1 MKSILSTFI
10 LVMTVQLAAAQ
21 NDSAMALSTA
31 MAQKM
36 HGDSINFLLIGERLE
51 NQSHDG
57 GNDLIWEAQGWIGG
71 DINKLWMKTE
81 GKYDRERGDTKEFEL
96 QALWSHAVSP
106 FWDLQAG
113 WRHDAEVDDGFD
125 YLTIGFLGLAPYWFE
140 VDVAAFIS
148 EKGTLSAR
156 LEAEYELRITQR
168 MILQPRAEL
177 NFGFENDNEAELR
190 RGLQKTHLGLRLRY
204 EIRREFAPYLG
215 LAWEKS
221 FGESASILT
230 ARAEEASETSIVAG
244 LRFWY

>member
-1 MKSILSTFI
+1 VKSILITI
-10 LVMTVQLAAAQ
+10 VLIMMVQLAAAQ
-21 NDSAMALSTA
+21 NDSAMALSTT
-31 MAQKM
+31 MAKKM

-57 GNDLIWEAQGWIGG
+57 DNDLIWEAQGWIGG

-81 GKYDRERGDTKEFEL
+81 GKYDINRRDTNEFEL

-125 YLTIGFLGLAPYWFE
+125 YLTFGFLGLAPYWFE
-140 VDVAAFIS
+140 LDVAAFVS
-148 EKGTLSAR
+148 EKGALSAR

-168 MILQPRAEL
+168 LILQPRAEL
-177 NFGFENDNEAELR
+177 NFGFESDREAGVSS
-190 RGLQKTHLGLRLRY
+190 GLQNTHLGLRLRY

-215 LAWEKS
+215 IAWKKS
-221 FGESASILT
+221 FSENASTLT
-230 ARAEEASETSIVAG
+230 ARAGEASEASIVAG